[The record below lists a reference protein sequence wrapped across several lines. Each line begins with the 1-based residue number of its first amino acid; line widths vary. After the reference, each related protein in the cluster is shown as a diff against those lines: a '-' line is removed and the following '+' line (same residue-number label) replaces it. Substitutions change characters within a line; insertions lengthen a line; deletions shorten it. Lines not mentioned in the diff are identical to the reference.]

1 MINSAEEFYRLRT
14 SENNE
19 DYLRAAWC
27 EAPLDVWKEIVREY
41 KDMHFWVAQN
51 KTVPNEILEE
61 LTDSQEWRVRH
72 MIASKNKITE
82 LMQKKLANDQEA
94 LVRGSIVR
102 NKKVKLSVLELLIN
116 DDDEEIRSIAK
127 ERILKGEYKE

>member
-1 MINSAEEFYRLRT
+1 
-14 SENNE
+14 
-19 DYLRAAWC
+19 
-27 EAPLDVWKEIVREY
+27 
-41 KDMHFWVAQN
+41 
-51 KTVPNEILEE
+51 
-61 LTDSQEWRVRH
+61 

-127 ERILKGEYKE
+127 ERILMGEYKE